1 MYQIARSVIIMSSK
15 TLTNQA
21 RSDKNERI
29 AQTLKDTRTR
39 RKQLEVKTYEL
50 KINANKLSKHQEDTI
65 KQMCLEYKW
74 VYNDAISHLK
84 ANNSL
89 KEYDTK
95 IKTVEVKLGKD
106 SNEYDTRSLTTL
118 PASMKQFAK
127 AQINDSL
134 KGLKSLK
141 TNGRKVGSIEYRKQD
156 ITSLTFKQVGIDFN
170 INYNNN
176 TVKLSKIG
184 TVKVRGLNQFS
195 HDAEIGGRLKLLIRP
210 TGYYLHVIVYT
221 IPTDYSHVPKG
232 SIVGLDMGIKT
243 MLTTSD
249 GFEYDCKI
257 YHTSRLKKLQRKLS
271 RQVKGSTGYTK
282 TLNSIRA
289 EHEKIANKKND
300 YANKVIH
307 YLLNNYETIV
317 LQDEN
322 VKGWHSGL
330 FGKQV
335 QVSSLGRLKSSLVSL
350 KDSPRVIVVPRS
362 CATTQLCLGDN
373 CGRLNKM
380 PLSQRTYSCD
390 CGYSAPRDV
399 HSANSMIYWA
409 KLLDLL

>member
-1 MYQIARSVIIMSSK
+1 MIVMSSK
-15 TLTNQA
+15 TLANEA
-21 RSDKNERI
+21 RSNKNKQI

-50 KINANKLSKHQEDTI
+50 KINSHKLSKHQEDII

-95 IKTVEVKLGKD
+95 LKTVDVKLGKD
-106 SNEYDTRSLTTL
+106 NDEYDTRSLSTL
-118 PASMKQFAK
+118 PASMKQVIK
-127 AQINDSL
+127 NQITDSL
-134 KGLKSLK
+134 KGLKTLK

-156 ITSLTFKQVGIDFN
+156 ITSLVFKQVGMDFN
-170 INYNNN
+170 IDYANN
-176 TVKLSKIG
+176 TVKLRKIG

-210 TGYYLHVIVYT
+210 TGYYLHLTVY
-221 IPTDYSHVPKG
+221 ILPTDYSHVPKG
-232 SIVGLDMGIKT
+232 SIIGLDMGIKT

-257 YHTSRLKKLQRKLS
+257 HHTSRLKKLQRKLS
-271 RQVKGSTGYTK
+271 RQVKGSIGYTK

-300 YANKVIH
+300 YANKVV
-307 YLLNNYETIV
+307 YDLLNNYETVV

-322 VKGWHSGL
+322 IKGWHSGL

-335 QVSSLGRLKSSLVSL
+335 QVSCLGRLKASLVSL
-350 KDSPRVIVVPRS
+350 KDSPRVIVIPRY
-362 CATTQLCLGDN
+362 CATTQLCLGKN

-390 CGYSAPRDV
+390 CGYSAPRDT

-409 KLLDLL
+409 KLLGLL

>member
-1 MYQIARSVIIMSSK
+1 MRNK
-15 TLTNQA
+15 TLTNQT
-21 RSDKNERI
+21 RSSKNKQI
-29 AQTLKDTRTR
+29 VQTLKNTRTR
-39 RKQLEVKTYEL
+39 RKHLKAKTYEL
-50 KINANKLSKHQEDTI
+50 KINTHKLSKHQENTI

-74 VYNDAISHLK
+74 VYNDAVSHLK
-84 ANNSL
+84 ANNNL

-95 IKTVEVKLGKD
+95 LKTVDVRLGKD
-106 SNEYDTRSLTTL
+106 SNEYDTRSLKTL

-127 AQINDSL
+127 AQIIDSL
-134 KGLKSLK
+134 KGLKTLK
-141 TNGRKVGSIEYRKQD
+141 TNGRKVGSIEYRKKD

-170 INYNNN
+170 INYANN

-184 TVKVRGLNQFS
+184 SVKVRGLNQFS

-210 TGYYLHVIVYT
+210 TGYYLHLTVYT

-232 SIVGLDMGIKT
+232 SVVGLDMGIKT

-249 GFEYDCKI
+249 GIEYDCKI

-271 RQVKGSTGYTK
+271 RQVKGSNNYSK
-282 TLNSIRA
+282 TLNSIKV
-289 EHEKIANKKND
+289 EYEKIANKKND
-300 YANKVIH
+300 YANKVVH
-307 YLLNNYETIV
+307 DLLNNYETIV

-322 VKGWHSGL
+322 IKGWHSGL

-335 QVSSLGRLKSSLVSL
+335 QVSCLGRLKASLVSL
-350 KDSPRVIVVPRS
+350 KDSPRVIVIPKS
-362 CATTQLCLGDN
+362 CATTQLCLGEN

-380 PLSQRTYSCD
+380 PLSQRMYSCN
-390 CGYSAPRDV
+390 CGYSAPRDI

>member
-1 MYQIARSVIIMSSK
+1 MRNK
-15 TLTNQA
+15 KLTNQT
-21 RSDKNERI
+21 RSSKNQQI
-29 AQTLKDTRTR
+29 AQTLKNTRTR
-39 RKQLEVKTYEL
+39 RKQLEAKTYEL
-50 KINANKLSKHQEDTI
+50 KINTHKLSKHQENTI

-74 VYNDAISHLK
+74 VYNDAVSHLK
-84 ANNSL
+84 ANNNL

-95 IKTVEVKLGKD
+95 LKTVDVRLGKD
-106 SNEYDTRSLTTL
+106 SNEYDTRSLKTL

-127 AQINDSL
+127 AQIIDSL
-134 KGLKSLK
+134 KGLKTLK
-141 TNGRKVGSIEYRKQD
+141 ANGQKVGSIEYRKQD

-170 INYNNN
+170 INYANN

-184 TVKVRGLNQFS
+184 SVKVRGLNQFS

-210 TGYYLHVIVYT
+210 TGYYLHVTVYT

-232 SIVGLDMGIKT
+232 SVVGLDMGIKT

-249 GFEYDCKI
+249 GVEYDCKI

-271 RQVKGSTGYTK
+271 RQVKGSNNYSK
-282 TLNSIRA
+282 TLNSIKV
-289 EHEKIANKKND
+289 EYEKIANKKND
-300 YANKVIH
+300 YANKVVH
-307 YLLNNYETIV
+307 ELLNNYETIV

-322 VKGWHSGL
+322 IKGWHSGL

-335 QVSSLGRLKSSLVSL
+335 QVSCLGRLKASLVSL
-350 KDSPRVIVVPRS
+350 KDSPRVVVIPKS

-380 PLSQRTYSCD
+380 LLSQRTYSCD
-390 CGYSAPRDV
+390 CGYSAPRDT

-409 KLLDLL
+409 KLLGLL

>member
-1 MYQIARSVIIMSSK
+1 MSNK
-15 TLTNQA
+15 TLTNQT
-21 RSDKNERI
+21 RSSKNQQI
-29 AQTLKDTRTR
+29 AQTLKNTRTR
-39 RKQLEVKTYEL
+39 RKHLKAKTYEL
-50 KINANKLSKHQEDTI
+50 KINTHKLSKHQENTI

-74 VYNDAISHLK
+74 VYNDAVSHLK
-84 ANNSL
+84 ANNNL

-95 IKTVEVKLGKD
+95 LKTVDVRLGKD
-106 SNEYDTRSLTTL
+106 NNEYDTRSLKTL

-127 AQINDSL
+127 AQIIDSL
-134 KGLKSLK
+134 KGLKTLK
-141 TNGRKVGSIEYRKQD
+141 TNGQKVGSIEYRKQD

-170 INYNNN
+170 INYANN

-184 TVKVRGLNQFS
+184 SVKVRGLNQFS

-210 TGYYLHVIVYT
+210 TGYYLHLTVYT
-221 IPTDYSHVPKG
+221 IPTDYSHVPKD
-232 SIVGLDMGIKT
+232 SVVGLDMGIKT
-243 MLTTSD
+243 TLTTSD
-249 GFEYDCKI
+249 GIEYDCKI

-271 RQVKGSTGYTK
+271 RQVKGSNNYSK

-300 YANKVIH
+300 YANKVVH
-307 YLLNNYETIV
+307 ELLNNYETIV

-322 VKGWHSGL
+322 IKGWHSGL

-335 QVSSLGRLKSSLVSL
+335 QVSCLGRLKASLVSL
-350 KDSPRVIVVPRS
+350 KDSPRVIIIPKS

-390 CGYSAPRDV
+390 CGYSAPRDT

-409 KLLDLL
+409 KLLGLL

>member
-1 MYQIARSVIIMSSK
+1 MSNK
-15 TLTNQA
+15 TLTNQT
-21 RSDKNERI
+21 RSSKNQQI
-29 AQTLKDTRTR
+29 AQTLKNTRTR
-39 RKQLEVKTYEL
+39 RKHLKAKTYEL
-50 KINANKLSKHQEDTI
+50 KINTHKLSKHQENTI

-74 VYNDAISHLK
+74 VYNDAVSHLK

-95 IKTVEVKLGKD
+95 LKTVDVRLGKD
-106 SNEYDTRSLTTL
+106 SNEYDTRLLKTL

-127 AQINDSL
+127 AQIIDSL
-134 KGLKSLK
+134 KGLKTLK
-141 TNGRKVGSIEYRKQD
+141 ANGRKVGCVEYRKKD

-170 INYNNN
+170 INYANN

-184 TVKVRGLNQFS
+184 SVKVRGLNQFS

-210 TGYYLHVIVYT
+210 TGYYLHLTVYT
-221 IPTDYSHVPKG
+221 IPTDYSHVPKD
-232 SIVGLDMGIKT
+232 SVVGLDMGIKT

-249 GFEYDCKI
+249 GVEYDCKI

-271 RQVKGSTGYTK
+271 RQVKGSNNYSK
-282 TLNSIRA
+282 TLNSIKV

-300 YANKVIH
+300 YANKVVH
-307 YLLNNYETIV
+307 DLLNNYETIV

-322 VKGWHSGL
+322 IKGWHSGL

-335 QVSSLGRLKSSLVSL
+335 QVSCLGRLKASLVSL
-350 KDSPRVIVVPRS
+350 KDSPRVVVIPKS
-362 CATTQLCLGDN
+362 CATTQLCLGEN

-380 PLSQRTYSCD
+380 PLSQRMYSCN
-390 CGYSAPRDV
+390 CGYSAPRDI

>member
-1 MYQIARSVIIMSSK
+1 MSNK
-15 TLTNQA
+15 TLTNQT
-21 RSDKNERI
+21 RSSKNQQI
-29 AQTLKDTRTR
+29 AQTLKNTRTR
-39 RKQLEVKTYEL
+39 RKHLEAKTYEL
-50 KINANKLSKHQEDTI
+50 KINTNKLSKHQENTI

-95 IKTVEVKLGKD
+95 LKTVDVRLGKD
-106 SNEYDTRSLTTL
+106 NNEYDTRSLKTL

-127 AQINDSL
+127 AQIIDSL
-134 KGLKSLK
+134 KGLKTLK
-141 TNGRKVGSIEYRKQD
+141 SNGRKVGCIEYRKQD
-156 ITSLTFKQVGIDFN
+156 ITNLTFKQVGFDFN
-170 INYNNN
+170 INYANN

-184 TVKVRGLNQFS
+184 SVKVRGLNQFS

-210 TGYYLHVIVYT
+210 TGYYLHLTVYT
-221 IPTDYSHVPKG
+221 IPTDYLHVPKD
-232 SIVGLDMGIKT
+232 SVVGLDMGIKT
-243 MLTTSD
+243 TLTTSD
-249 GFEYDCKI
+249 GVDYNCKV

-271 RQVKGSTGYTK
+271 RQVKGSNNYSK

-289 EHEKIANKKND
+289 EHEKISNKKND
-300 YANKVIH
+300 YANKVVH
-307 YLLNNYETIV
+307 DLLNNYETIV

-322 VKGWHSGL
+322 IKGWHSGL

-335 QVSSLGRLKSSLVSL
+335 QVSCLGRLKASLVSL
-350 KDSPRVIVVPRS
+350 KDSPRVVVIPKS

-380 PLSQRTYSCD
+380 PLSQRMYSCD
-390 CGYSAPRDV
+390 CGYSAPRDT

>member
-1 MYQIARSVIIMSSK
+1 
-15 TLTNQA
+15 
-21 RSDKNERI
+21 
-29 AQTLKDTRTR
+29 
-39 RKQLEVKTYEL
+39 
-50 KINANKLSKHQEDTI
+50 
-65 KQMCLEYKW
+65 MCLEYKW
-74 VYNDAISHLK
+74 VYNDAVSHLK
-84 ANNSL
+84 ANNNL

-95 IKTVEVKLGKD
+95 LKTVDVRLGKD
-106 SNEYDTRSLTTL
+106 SNEYDTRLLKTL

-127 AQINDSL
+127 AQIIDSL
-134 KGLKSLK
+134 KGLKTLK
-141 TNGRKVGSIEYRKQD
+141 TNGQKVGCIEYRKED

-170 INYNNN
+170 INYANN
-176 TVKLSKIG
+176 TIKLSKIG
-184 TVKVRGLNQFS
+184 SVKVRGLNQFS

-210 TGYYLHVIVYT
+210 TGYYLHLTVYT

-232 SIVGLDMGIKT
+232 SVVGLDMGIKT

-249 GFEYDCKI
+249 GVEYNCKVH
-257 YHTSRLKKLQRKLS
+257 HTSRLKKLQRKLS
-271 RQVKGSTGYTK
+271 RQVKGSNNYSK

-289 EHEKIANKKND
+289 EHEKISNKKND
-300 YANKVIH
+300 YANKVVH
-307 YLLNNYETIV
+307 ELLNNYETIV

-322 VKGWHSGL
+322 IKGWHSGL

-335 QVSSLGRLKSSLVSL
+335 QVSCLGRLKASLVSL
-350 KDSPRVIVVPRS
+350 KDSPRVVVIPRS

-390 CGYSAPRDV
+390 CGYSAPRDT

-409 KLLDLL
+409 RLLGLL

>member
-1 MYQIARSVIIMSSK
+1 MRNK
-15 TLTNQA
+15 KLTNQT
-21 RSDKNERI
+21 RSSKNQQI
-29 AQTLKDTRTR
+29 AQTLKNTRTR
-39 RKQLEVKTYEL
+39 RKQLEAKTYEL
-50 KINANKLSKHQEDTI
+50 KINTHKLSKHQENTI

-74 VYNDAISHLK
+74 VYNDAVSHLK

-95 IKTVEVKLGKD
+95 LKTVDVKLGKD
-106 SNEYDTRSLTTL
+106 SNEYDTRSLKTL

-127 AQINDSL
+127 AQIIDSL
-134 KGLKSLK
+134 KGLKTLK
-141 TNGRKVGSIEYRKQD
+141 ANGQKVGSIEYRKQD

-170 INYNNN
+170 INYANN

-184 TVKVRGLNQFS
+184 SVKVRGLNQFS

-210 TGYYLHVIVYT
+210 TGYYLHVTVYT

-232 SIVGLDMGIKT
+232 SVVGLDMGIKT

-249 GFEYDCKI
+249 GVEYDCKI

-271 RQVKGSTGYTK
+271 RQVKGSNNYSK
-282 TLNSIRA
+282 TLNSIKV
-289 EHEKIANKKND
+289 EYEKIANKKND
-300 YANKVIH
+300 YANKVVH
-307 YLLNNYETIV
+307 ELLNNYETIV

-322 VKGWHSGL
+322 IKGWHSGL

-335 QVSSLGRLKSSLVSL
+335 QVSCLGRLKASLVSL
-350 KDSPRVIVVPRS
+350 KDSPRVVVIPKS

-380 PLSQRTYSCD
+380 LLSQRTYSCD
-390 CGYSAPRDV
+390 CGYSAPRDA

-409 KLLDLL
+409 KLLGLL

>member
-15 TLTNQA
+15 TLTNEA
-21 RSDKNERI
+21 RSSKNKQI
-29 AQTLKDTRTR
+29 AQTLKDTRAR
-39 RKQLEVKTYEL
+39 RKRLEAKTYEL
-50 KINANKLSKHQEDTI
+50 KIDASKLSKYQENTI

-74 VYNDAISHLK
+74 VYNDAVSHLK

-95 IKTVEVKLGKD
+95 LKTVNVKLGKD
-106 SNEYDTRSLTTL
+106 SNEYDTRSLSTL

-127 AQINDSL
+127 VQITDSL
-134 KGLKSLK
+134 KGLKALK
-141 TNGRKVGSIEYRKQD
+141 TNGKKVGSIEYRKQD
-156 ITSLTFKQVGIDFN
+156 VTSLTFKQVGIDFN
-170 INYNNN
+170 IDYANN
-176 TVKLSKIG
+176 TIKLSKIG
-184 TVKVRGLNQFS
+184 SVKVRGLNQFS

-210 TGYYLHVIVYT
+210 TGYYLHLTVYI
-221 IPTDYSHVPKG
+221 IPNDYSHVPKG

-271 RQVKGSTGYTK
+271 RQEKGSIGYNI
-282 TLNSIRA
+282 TLNSIKI

-317 LQDEN
+317 LQDVAKN
-322 VKGWHSGL
+322 
-330 FGKQV
+330 
-335 QVSSLGRLKSSLVSL
+335 SSS
-350 KDSPRVIVVPRS
+350 DIVNMQ
-362 CATTQLCLGDN
+362 T
-373 CGRLNKM
+373 
-380 PLSQRTYSCD
+380 
-390 CGYSAPRDV
+390 DV
-399 HSANSMIYWA
+399 HTMVA
-409 KLLDLL
+409 L

>member
-1 MYQIARSVIIMSSK
+1 MNSK
-15 TLTNQA
+15 TLANQT
-21 RSDKNERI
+21 RSSKNQQI

-39 RKQLEVKTYEL
+39 RKQLEAKTYEL
-50 KINANKLSKHQEDTI
+50 KINMNKLSKHQENTI

-95 IKTVEVKLGKD
+95 LKTVDVKLGKD
-106 SNEYDTRSLTTL
+106 NNEYDTRLLKTL

-127 AQINDSL
+127 AQIIDSL
-134 KGLKSLK
+134 KGLKTLK
-141 TNGRKVGSIEYRKQD
+141 TNGQKVGSIEYRKQD
-156 ITSLTFKQVGIDFN
+156 ITSLVFKQVGIDFN
-170 INYNNN
+170 INYANN

-184 TVKVRGLNQFS
+184 SVKVRGLNQFS

-210 TGYYLHVIVYT
+210 TGYYLHVTVYT

-232 SIVGLDMGIKT
+232 SVVGLDMGIKT
-243 MLTTSD
+243 MLTTSN
-249 GFEYDCKI
+249 GIEYDCKI

-271 RQVKGSTGYTK
+271 RQVKGSNNYSK

-289 EHEKIANKKND
+289 EYEKIANKKND
-300 YANKVIH
+300 YANKVVH
-307 YLLNNYETIV
+307 DLLNNYETVV

-322 VKGWHSGL
+322 IKGWHSGL
-330 FGKQV
+330 FGRQV
-335 QVSSLGRLKSSLVSL
+335 QVSCLGRLKASLISL
-350 KDSPRVIVVPRS
+350 KDSPRVVVIPKS
-362 CATTQLCLGDN
+362 CATTQLCLGEN

-390 CGYSAPRDV
+390 CGYSAPRDT